1 MYKEM
6 FCGNGCED
14 LIVREN
20 YVITG
25 SLYNEAVDY
34 ARKSRAFT
42 SNRHDFH
49 PGGLSNKEKKMFEG
63 KLGEKAIKLL
73 LTDNHIS
80 FIEDTSSYDERDEFD
95 FLLVNENEQL
105 KVDVKT
111 RTEDFH
117 IRTLEMVEQ
126 AETHPKDIYISV
138 RLFRESNTVVI
149 LGWFSYK
156 DMIRKGRIENQGY
169 LDNYVMYDS
178 DLRPILDLE
187 KYVLTRFKKEK

>member
-1 MYKEM
+1 M
-6 FCGNGCED
+6 
-14 LIVREN
+14 
-20 YVITG
+20 
-25 SLYNEAVDY
+25 
-34 ARKSRAFT
+34 
-42 SNRHDFH
+42 
-49 PGGLSNKEKKMFEG
+49 
-63 KLGEKAIKLL
+63 
-73 LTDNHIS
+73 
-80 FIEDTSSYDERDEFD
+80 
-95 FLLVNENEQL
+95 NENEQL

>member
-1 MYKEM
+1 M
-6 FCGNGCED
+6 FCRNGCED
-14 LIVREN
+14 LIIREN

-25 SLYNEAVDY
+25 SLYDEAVSY
-34 ARKSRAFT
+34 ARKARAFT
-42 SNRHDFH
+42 SNRHYFH

-73 LTDNHIS
+73 LTDNHIN

-156 DMIRKGRIENQGY
+156 DMIRKGQIENQGY

>member
-1 MYKEM
+1 M

-14 LIVREN
+14 LIIREN

-25 SLYNEAVDY
+25 SLYNEAVSY

-73 LTDNHIS
+73 LIDNHIS

-95 FLLVNENEQL
+95 FLLVNENERL

-111 RTEDFH
+111 RTEDYH

-126 AETHPKDIYISV
+126 AKTHPKDIYISV

-156 DMIRKGRIENQGY
+156 DMLRKGRIENQGY

>member
-1 MYKEM
+1 M
-6 FCGNGCED
+6 FCRNGCED
-14 LIVREN
+14 LIIREN

-25 SLYNEAVDY
+25 SLYDEAVSY
-34 ARKSRAFT
+34 ARKARAFT

-73 LTDNHIS
+73 LTDNHIN

-156 DMIRKGRIENQGY
+156 DMIRKGQIENQGY

-187 KYVLTRFKKEK
+187 KYVLNRFKKEK

>member
-1 MYKEM
+1 ML
-6 FCGNGCED
+6 CRNGCED
-14 LIVREN
+14 LIIREN

-25 SLYNEAVDY
+25 SLYDEAVSY
-34 ARKSRAFT
+34 ARKARAFT

-73 LTDNHIS
+73 LTDSHIS

-117 IRTLEMVEQ
+117 IRTLEMFEQ

>member
-6 FCGNGCED
+6 FCRNGCED
-14 LIVREN
+14 LIIREN

-25 SLYNEAVDY
+25 SLYDEAVSY
-34 ARKSRAFT
+34 ARKARAFT

-73 LTDNHIS
+73 LTDSHIS

-117 IRTLEMVEQ
+117 IRTLEMFEQ

>member
-1 MYKEM
+1 MLRW
-6 FCGNGCED
+6 NGGED
-14 LIVREN
+14 LIIREK
-20 YVITG
+20 YTITG
-25 SLYNEAVDY
+25 DLYEEAVSY

-73 LTDNHIS
+73 LTVNHIS

-156 DMIRKGRIENQGY
+156 DMIEKRRIENQGY

-178 DLRPILDLE
+178 DLRPIADLE
-187 KYVLTRFKKEK
+187 KLVLNRFKKEK

>member
-1 MYKEM
+1 M
-6 FCGNGCED
+6 
-14 LIVREN
+14 
-20 YVITG
+20 
-25 SLYNEAVDY
+25 
-34 ARKSRAFT
+34 
-42 SNRHDFH
+42 
-49 PGGLSNKEKKMFEG
+49 
-63 KLGEKAIKLL
+63 
-73 LTDNHIS
+73 
-80 FIEDTSSYDERDEFD
+80 
-95 FLLVNENEQL
+95 NENEQL

-126 AETHPKDIYISV
+126 AETPPKDIYISV

-156 DMIRKGRIENQGY
+156 GMIMKGRIENQGY

>member
-6 FCGNGCED
+6 FCRNGCED
-14 LIVREN
+14 LIIREN

-25 SLYNEAVDY
+25 SLYGEAVSY
-34 ARKSRAFT
+34 ARKARAFT

>member
-1 MYKEM
+1 MI
-6 FCGNGCED
+6 GC
-14 LIVREN
+14 
-20 YVITG
+20 Y
-25 SLYNEAVDY
+25 S
-34 ARKSRAFT
+34 
-42 SNRHDFH
+42 
-49 PGGLSNKEKKMFEG
+49 
-63 KLGEKAIKLL
+63 
-73 LTDNHIS
+73 
-80 FIEDTSSYDERDEFD
+80 EFD

-156 DMIRKGRIENQGY
+156 DMIRKGQIENQGY

-187 KYVLTRFKKEK
+187 KYVLNRFKKEK

>member
-1 MYKEM
+1 M
-6 FCGNGCED
+6 FCRNGCED
-14 LIVREN
+14 LIIREN

-25 SLYNEAVDY
+25 SLYGEAVSY
-34 ARKSRAFT
+34 ARKARAFT

-138 RLFRESNTVVI
+138 RLFRDSNTVVI